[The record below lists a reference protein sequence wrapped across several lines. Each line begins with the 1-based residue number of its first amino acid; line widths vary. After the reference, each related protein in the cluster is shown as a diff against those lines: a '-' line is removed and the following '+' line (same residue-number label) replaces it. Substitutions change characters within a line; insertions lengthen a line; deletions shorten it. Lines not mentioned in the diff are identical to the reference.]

1 MSKKSTEEQTE
12 SAPELRKFFV
22 PGHGE
27 VEAKDEADVA
37 TQLEKLKKKDE
48 AGDGDK

>member
-1 MSKKSTEEQTE
+1 MSKESTKDKTE
-12 SAPELRKFFV
+12 STPELRKFFV

-37 TQLEKLKKKDE
+37 TQLEKLKEKEE